1 MASEMKNRALI
12 GAAALLLAACAAPQR
27 PQLDVNPFGVQ
38 VRAEHTGSGITLERE
53 QELVVRLTSSVHEN
67 REWTLVDFAPGVLT
81 GTTAPVF
88 ERESLSSNFND
99 ASGAA
104 VWHFKPAA
112 AGTVVLKFDY
122 RHPRTLDP
130 ASRTVSYTVTVR

>member
-1 MASEMKNRALI
+1 MSSGMKNRVVI
-12 GAAALLLAACAAPQR
+12 SAAALMLAACAAPQR

-38 VRAEHTGSGITLERE
+38 LRAEHSGSGITLERE
-53 QELVVRLTSSVHEN
+53 QELVVRLVSNVNEN
-67 REWTLVDFAPGVLT
+67 LEWSLVAFAPGVLAGST
-81 GTTAPVF
+81 MPVF

-104 VWHFKPAA
+104 VWRFKPAA
-112 AGTVVLKFDY
+112 AGTVTLKFDY

-130 ASRTVSYTVTVR
+130 AARTVSYTVTVR